1 MWESDPVLCMG
12 PPVGAT
18 GAVAVQMI
26 GSLFFWWA
34 ARSAVTAAPPP
45 DGPRER
51 APRFLLSSTVTSW
64 GDYKK
69 EPATFLRHG
78 EYHCVIGE
86 RQLPVLNSY
95 LELQSRF
102 ADCAAVEIDKF
113 RYRPGALQA
122 DVCNQS
128 SHRPKGLVGGKRSL
142 PELDCHD
149 IRVIKMD

>member
-102 ADCAAVEIDKF
+102 ADCAVWKSINSVTGPAPCKQMYAIKAAID
-113 RYRPGALQA
+113 RRA
-122 DVCNQS
+122 
-128 SHRPKGLVGGKRSL
+128 SL
-142 PELDCHD
+142 EVRGRC
-149 IRVIKMD
+149 RN

>member
-1 MWESDPVLCMG
+1 M
-12 PPVGAT
+12 
-18 GAVAVQMI
+18 QMI
-26 GSLFFWWA
+26 GLIVLLVGRRA
-34 ARSAVTAAPPP
+34 SAVTAAPSP

-51 APRFLLSSTVTSW
+51 TRRFLLSSTVTSW

-69 EPATFLRHG
+69 ETATFLCHG

-102 ADCAAVEIDKF
+102 ADCAVMEIDKF

-122 DVCNQS
+122 DVCNQTQQS
-128 SHRPKGLVGGKRSL
+128 TEASLGGKGTL
-142 PELDCHD
+142 PG
-149 IRVIKMD
+149 IRLS

>member
-1 MWESDPVLCMG
+1 MCWNVCVWESDPALCMG

-26 GSLFFWWA
+26 GLIVLLVGVA
-34 ARSAVTAAPPP
+34 QCGHRRNAP

-102 ADCAAVEIDKF
+102 ADCAVMEIDKF
-113 RYRPGALQA
+113 RYRPRVLQA

-128 SHRPKGLVGGKRSL
+128 SHRPNGLGR
-142 PELDCHD
+142 
-149 IRVIKMD
+149 R